1 MLTVSLPHSQTN
13 RSPPAIDDRSPWQT
27 GQWVFFEISTV
38 VKSMSLKSQTISLF
52 FNVEPTHAKIF
63 IVSIVWRA
71 PIIPVVA
78 PRTPRVLHVNKSESE
93 RFGIKHSKQPV
104 SGGAKTDRLPSMPIA
119 APKTYGVP
127 SFMHARLTRYRV
139 TILSN
144 PSTTTSTPLRSR
156 STSVSYTHLRAH
168 ETDSYLVCR

>member
-93 RFGIKHSKQPV
+93 RFGINTPNNQFRAAQRQINCLRYLWLLQKHMEYPV
-104 SGGAKTDRLPSMPIA
+104 L
-119 APKTYGVP
+119 
-127 SFMHARLTRYRV
+127 
-139 TILSN
+139 
-144 PSTTTSTPLRSR
+144 
-156 STSVSYTHLRAH
+156 
-168 ETDSYLVCR
+168 C